1 MASVSVALGLLQ
13 GLRNLANP
21 AFAVK
26 ACTDLLFT
34 AAMVDPVCLTIVI
47 LRGKSGA
54 YDYLMLRSSFLTT
67 MPPRDVMRMRA
78 SRAVCGIDE

>member
-1 MASVSVALGLLQ
+1 MSSVFVALRLLQ

-21 AFAVK
+21 GFAVK
-26 ACTDLLFT
+26 ACTDLPFG
-34 AAMVDPVCLTIVI
+34 AAMVELVCLTIVI

-54 YDYLMLRSSFLTT
+54 YDCLTLSSFLT